1 MSIRVSGISKSIAY
15 GVSTIAL
22 SLGLA
27 SPGLSDPVLPG
38 LTNLN
43 FTQANGGGTVSPK
56 CQFTSCNLAGWTG
69 GSGLI
74 YIDGQAPGTT
84 ASTGA
89 GLQTY
94 YSPTGTIS
102 PTANYV
108 QADGNPL
115 SESGFQVSV
124 SGLTVG
130 QTYTLGFYQAAG
142 QQSSGGFSGA
152 TTNQWIVS
160 LGTSGLFSASA
171 SAPSVPDPSCGTTC
185 VYSSSDPTASIK
197 ATTLMSVPS
206 QGQVN
211 WEAVSVTL
219 TADATTDL
227 LSFLAWGDNGNTTNL
242 PPIAFL
248 SGVDSPATL
257 SSTPLPGTLPL
268 LGIGLVGIGGVLRR
282 RRVKHATTS

>member
-1 MSIRVSGISKSIAY
+1 MSISRSSVSKSIAC

-27 SPGLSDPVLPG
+27 SPGLANPLLPG

-43 FTQANGGGTVSPK
+43 FTQANGGGTISPK
-56 CQFTSCNLAGWTG
+56 CGFTSCNLAGWTG
-69 GSGLI
+69 GNGLI
-74 YIDGQAPGTT
+74 YVDGQAAGTT
-84 ASTGA
+84 ATTGA

-94 YSPTGTIS
+94 FSPTGSIA

-108 QADGNPL
+108 QADGNPQY
-115 SESGFQVSV
+115 ESGFQVAI

-130 QTYTLGFYQAAG
+130 QTYTLGFFQAAS
-142 QQSSGGFSGA
+142 QQIGFGGA

-171 SAPSVPDPSCGTTC
+171 SNPSVQDTNCGTTC
-185 VYSSSDPTASIK
+185 VHSSLDPTASIA
-197 ATTLMSVPS
+197 ATTVMSVPS
-206 QGQVN
+206 GGGVN
-211 WEAVSVTL
+211 WEAVSVNL

-257 SSTPLPGTLPL
+257 SGTPLPATLPL
-268 LGIGLVGIGGVLRR
+268 LGIGLVGLGGMLRR
-282 RRVKHATTS
+282 RRAKDATAS